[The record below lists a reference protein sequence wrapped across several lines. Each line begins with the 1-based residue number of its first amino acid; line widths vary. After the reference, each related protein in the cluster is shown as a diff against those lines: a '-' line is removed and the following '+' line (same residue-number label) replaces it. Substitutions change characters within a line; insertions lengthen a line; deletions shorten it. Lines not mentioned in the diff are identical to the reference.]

1 MLFLQGMT
9 NIRILEVRSELGGRI
24 RGASLGID
32 AIKMADIAKDN
43 TFFYSEEK
51 NKQKQFVAVKDFNG
65 ELLKPSTHRQ
75 AKYIDKIYSQCKLI
89 AEATEKCLKDKKF
102 PLVISGDHSNAIG
115 TIAGIKNHYHD
126 ARIGV
131 IWVDAHADLHSPYSS
146 PSGNLHGMPMGASLA
161 FDGIKEY
168 RISKREAEF
177 WSKLKCLGSREI
189 EPKILPEDIVYIG
202 LRDTEIEEDEL
213 IERNGI
219 KVIDPID
226 FRSMSIKEVANET
239 LKHLAAC
246 DYLYIS
252 FDIDSLDKS
261 LVPGTGTPVDSG
273 LSELEAKK
281 LLQLLLKDERL
292 CCFELTE
299 VNPLLDIENKTAK
312 MALEI
317 IDSLF

>member
-1 MLFLQGMT
+1 M
-9 NIRILEVRSELGGRI
+9 NHIRIIEVRSELGGRL

-32 AIKMADIAKDN
+32 AIRLADIAKDN

-51 NKQKQFVAVKDFNG
+51 DREKQVSVVKDFNT
-65 ELLKPSTHRQ
+65 ELLKPSPHKQ
-75 AKYIDKIYSQCKLI
+75 AKYIDKIYAQCKLV
-89 AEATEKCLKDKKF
+89 AEATEKSLKDKRF
-102 PLVISGDHSNAIG
+102 PLVISGDHSSAIG
-115 TIAGIKNHYHD
+115 TIAGIRNYFHD

-146 PSGNLHGMPMGASLA
+146 PSGNMHGMPMGASLA
-161 FDGIKEY
+161 FDGVKEY

-177 WSKLKCLGSREI
+177 WNKLKHLGNREI
-189 EPKILPEDIVYIG
+189 EPKIFPQDVVYIG

-213 IERNGI
+213 LESFNI
-219 KVIDPID
+219 KVIDTID
-226 FRSMSIKEVANET
+226 FRSMSIKEVANDT
-239 LKHLAAC
+239 LTHLSHC
-246 DYLYIS
+246 DYLYLS

-281 LLQLLLKDERL
+281 LLQLLLKDKRI

-299 VNPLLDIENKTAK
+299 VNPLLDNENRTAK

>member
-1 MLFLQGMT
+1 MKS
-9 NIRILEVRSELGGRI
+9 IRILEVRSELGGRW

-32 AIKMADIAKDN
+32 AIKMADITKDN
-43 TFFYSEEK
+43 TFFYSEER
-51 NKQKQFVAVKDFNG
+51 NKQKQIVAVKDFNS
-65 ELLKPSTHRQ
+65 ELLKPPVHKQ
-75 AKYIDKIYSQCKLI
+75 AKYIEKIYAQCRLV
-89 AEATEKCLKDKKF
+89 AESVEKTLRDKKF
-102 PLVISGDHSNAIG
+102 PLIISGDHSNAIG
-115 TIAGIKNHYHD
+115 TIAGIKNYYND

-146 PSGNLHGMPMGASLA
+146 PSGNVHGMPMGASLG

-177 WSKLKCLGSREI
+177 WNKLKHLGSREI
-189 EPKILPEDIVYIG
+189 MPKILPEDVVFIG

-213 IERNGI
+213 IEQHNM

-226 FRSMSIKEVANET
+226 LRTMSIKEVAEEAKN
-239 LKHLAAC
+239 HLSAC
-246 DYLYIS
+246 DYIYIS

-273 LSELEAKK
+273 LSELETKK

-299 VNPLLDIENKTAK
+299 VNPLLDVENKTAK

-317 IDSLF
+317 LDSLF